1 MDSLK
6 SSNVRGAAIATAPA
20 EVDWNAL
27 AAQTQGVRYY
37 CEPHNVEVPRNLQ
50 SFYNYHN
57 LDGPMIP
64 NAVLEQTMTYF
75 PPRLPKEWSMAESD
89 FQRPA
94 VEGPRDLSF
103 PGGPFF

>member
-6 SSNVRGAAIATAPA
+6 SGMIKGASIATAPA
-20 EVDWNAL
+20 MVDWDAL
-27 AAQTQGVRYY
+27 AAQKQLVRDY
-37 CEPHNVEVPRNLQ
+37 CDPHNVEVPRNLS

-57 LDGPMIP
+57 MDGPMIP

-75 PPRLPKEWSMAESD
+75 PPLLPKEWSMAESD

-94 VEGPRDLSF
+94 VDGPRDLSF
-103 PGGPFF
+103 CGGPFF